1 VGEFGY
7 NRDGKKGKLQI
18 VVGLLTDEKVCEVQA
33 GSVRYVL
40 RKNPDEERKEQH
52 RVEDKLAT

>member
-1 VGEFGY
+1 
-7 NRDGKKGKLQI
+7 
-18 VVGLLTDEKVCEVQA
+18 VCEVQA